1 MFVCVDQVTFLV
13 MHFNDPRI
21 SSADLK
27 DLLLQSISVLVQY
40 KEFLDDFE
48 NNEAAIQNLPT
59 ALLASFDNR
68 CWIPVTNI
76 LLRLCKGSGFGSSK
90 NGESSSS
97 SSVVFQVSYICSL
110 SVPPSVPCETSF

>member
-1 MFVCVDQVTFLV
+1 MSTWVDQVTFLV
-13 MHFNDPRI
+13 LHFNDPRI

-48 NNEAAIQNLPT
+48 NNQAAIQTLPA
-59 ALLASFDNR
+59 ALLSSFDNR
-68 CWIPVTNI
+68 CWIPDTNI

-90 NGESSSS
+90 IGESSSS
-97 SSVVFQVSYICSL
+97 SSVVFQVNDGCKL
-110 SVPPSVPCETSF
+110 LL